1 MLGEG
6 YHTGT
11 PSIFI
16 RFGGCNLQCSWCDT
30 DFSKWDKM
38 TISEIMA
45 VLGQWETKRIDITHG
60 RTGKKDA
67 WKECEENLGIPI
79 KFVHLNE
86 REATLEEYTKN
97 ITPCI
102 VGKTSK
108 GYTELVNSEQL
119 ENCKGNVK
127 ELESLLLDS
136 LK

>member
-1 MLGEG
+1 MSNINLIIGIYQADGGILGELKYISG
-6 YHTGT
+6 KM
-11 PSIFI
+11 
-16 RFGGCNLQCSWCDT
+16 FG
-30 DFSKWDKM
+30 
-38 TISEIMA
+38 MA
-45 VLGQWETKRIDITHG
+45 HCALCDITHG